1 MTVYETRPTVY
12 KKTRPDPQK
21 LTAELAYFTKQ
32 AWREVDSGAV
42 GVFTH
47 MNVTQMMV
55 FPSLVVMSRYWR
67 SIL

>member
-1 MTVYETRPTVY
+1 MTEYKTRPKEYSSTH
-12 KKTRPDPQK
+12 KTRRPDPQK

-47 MNVTQMMV
+47 MN
-55 FPSLVVMSRYWR
+55 
-67 SIL
+67 